1 MNVGTWMVA
10 QVLNLGDVN
19 EHEGQGP
26 SGLAELEQLCTYL
39 WHRAVNVVLY
49 SYHYLMLCHKHS
61 QAIVC
66 KRGHKRV
73 RTSVVSSAVFVFSS
87 LFTAAESC
95 NRVQHVHSDITC
107 PSAGL

>member
-26 SGLAELEQLCTYL
+26 LGLAELEQLCTYL

-49 SYHYLMLCHKHS
+49 SYHYLM
-61 QAIVC
+61 
-66 KRGHKRV
+66 
-73 RTSVVSSAVFVFSS
+73 
-87 LFTAAESC
+87 
-95 NRVQHVHSDITC
+95 
-107 PSAGL
+107 